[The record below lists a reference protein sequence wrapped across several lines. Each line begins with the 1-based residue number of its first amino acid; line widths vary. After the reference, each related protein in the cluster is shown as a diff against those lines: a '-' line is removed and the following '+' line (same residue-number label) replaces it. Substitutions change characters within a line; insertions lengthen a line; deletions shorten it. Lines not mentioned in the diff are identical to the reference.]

1 MSISEKPLISISVIG
16 HVDSGKSTL
25 TGRLATVF
33 GDYDS
38 RAQEKIAKIA
48 ADYKKDSFNFAYYT
62 DKTEQERKRG
72 VTINT
77 TLVEMQ
83 TKKFRINFLDC
94 PGHADYIKNA
104 ISGCKQSDLS
114 IVVVPADFQASCSAE
129 GTLGTH
135 ITLSSVLSSKNFIV
149 CVNKLDETAEKN
161 SSDLKTTFD
170 AACAAVGKL
179 LKKVGVD
186 KDKVIF
192 LPVSALKGIGLF
204 EDGETFPFYEGSKPA
219 VAKPGF
225 EVIKT
230 LEQAIN
236 YQEIPARPV
245 TQPLRMPL
253 SNVAHVAGH
262 GAIFCGR
269 IDYGSLKKGDLI
281 KFLPTN
287 LKTDVKNVQEHRK
300 DIAIGEAGMN
310 VGFSINCKDKIQVD
324 KIKTGHIV
332 GPAEDN
338 DFAFYPFY
346 IANCFS
352 LKPKSKGGEERG
364 IRSGYT
370 PVLSGGTAN
379 VACKFVKILG
389 CVTKNG
395 PVEDPAF
402 VPNGARFSVLL
413 YPSKPVLFETA
424 DKLPFLG
431 KFICRDSGIVVAA
444 GQITGRLTEE
454 EAVKKYNLNMNE
466 VLGQKPVAAEGKKK
480 KK

>member
-1 MSISEKPLISISVIG
+1 MRHVRERHPQRPRHRPHRHILVVDRLLQRLDALKPRLRNR
-16 HVDSGKSTL
+16 
-25 TGRLATVF
+25 RLAALVERERLSPLEQPDPLQRRDRQENHLVLVHPHLLQQLRNRRA
-33 GDYDS
+33 GRIERRLQVRRVLRRHLVQLVHAHNEVL
-38 RAQEKIAKIA
+38 RAQHTRQR
-48 ADYKKDSFNFAYYT
+48 D
-62 DKTEQERKRG
+62 
-72 VTINT
+72 
-77 TLVEMQ
+77 
-83 TKKFRINFLDC
+83 
-94 PGHADYIKNA
+94 
-104 ISGCKQSDLS
+104 
-114 IVVVPADFQASCSAE
+114 
-129 GTLGTH
+129 
-135 ITLSSVLSSKNFIV
+135 VLSSKNFIV
-149 CVNKLDETAEKN
+149 CVNKLDEVAAKN

-170 AACAAVGKL
+170 AACAAVAKL

-192 LPVSALKGIGLF
+192 LPISALQGVGLF
-204 EDGETFPFYEGSKPA
+204 EGGETFPFYEGCKPA

-225 EVIKT
+225 ECIKT
-230 LEQAIN
+230 LEEAIN
-236 YQEIPARPV
+236 YQDVPVRPV
-245 TQPLRMPL
+245 TRPLRMPL

-269 IDYGSLKKGDLI
+269 IDYGSLKKGDLV

-300 DIAIGEAGMN
+300 DIAVGEAGMN
-310 VGFSINCKDKIQVD
+310 VGFSINCKDKIQID

-332 GPAEDN
+332 GPADDN
-338 DFAFYPFY
+338 EFAFYPFY
-346 IANCFS
+346 VANCFS

-364 IRSGYT
+364 IRPGYT

-389 CVTKNG
+389 CVTKTG

-431 KFICRDSGIVVAA
+431 KFVCRDSGIIVAA
-444 GQITGRLTEE
+444 GQITERLTED
-454 EAVKKYNLNMNE
+454 EAVAKYGVNMAD
-466 VLGQKPVAAEGKKK
+466 VLGQKPVAAAGKAKKK
-480 KK
+480 